1 MRGAREPFANP
12 IRPVVTG
19 RWHAP
24 GGLDKVRPI
33 QQDSVGQEKALKPN
47 QKGFTLIELMITVAI
62 IGILAAVAYP
72 SYQNYVAKANRSAAQ
87 SVMQSIM
94 SRQEQHM
101 LNARSYHPTDD
112 TETAV
117 LTPLGVNVPADVAGN
132 YTIKVDADN
141 AGAPPTHWVIAT
153 PINAQ
158 ATNDARCGTLTLR
171 STGAKEQTGGHT
183 DCW

>member
-1 MRGAREPFANP
+1 M
-12 IRPVVTG
+12 
-19 RWHAP
+19 
-24 GGLDKVRPI
+24 
-33 QQDSVGQEKALKPN
+33 GQEKALKPN
-47 QKGFTLIELMITVAI
+47 QRGFTLIELMITVAI
-62 IGILAAVAYP
+62 VGILAAIAYP
-72 SYQNYVAKANRSAAQ
+72 SYLSYVAKANRRAAQ
-87 SVMQSIM
+87 ATMQTIV

-141 AGAPPTHWVIAT
+141 AGTPPTHWVIAT

-158 ATNDARCGTLTLR
+158 ATNDARCGVLTLR
-171 STGAKEQTGGHT
+171 STGVREQTGSSS